1 MPVRRRPLRRH
12 RNACILRRSAAL
24 KKIYVGNLSFQTD
37 ETKLEALFTP
47 FGAVKSAAIIRDRF
61 SGDSRGFGF
70 VEMDDDAQA
79 QAAIDALNST
89 EFEGRNLTVNEA
101 RPPAPKTGGG
111 GFRGG
116 NREGGG
122 GGYRGGGGGGGY
134 RAGGGGYGGGGGSR
148 SSGESSGYRGGR
160 EGGRRDFNR

>member
-1 MPVRRRPLRRH
+1 M
-12 RNACILRRSAAL
+12 

-37 ETKLEALFTP
+37 EAKLEALFTP
-47 FGAVKSAAIIRDRF
+47 FGSVKSAAIIRDRF

-70 VEMDDDAQA
+70 VEMEDDTEA

-89 EFEGRNLTVNEA
+89 QFEGRSLTVNEA

-122 GGYRGGGGGGGY
+122 FRGGGGGSGGGYRGGGGGG
-134 RAGGGGYGGGGGSR
+134 
-148 SSGESSGYRGGR
+148 YRGGESGGNRGER